1 MRASLGIDP
10 SANMNRNHKSSRQLR
25 VAASAAIY
33 GNSLFLVEVDR
44 HRSSPKPAIIGNIL
58 CDDTNYVI
66 AIIGIPFNLLALRTD
81 GPLEGNIW

>member
-44 HRSSPKPAIIGNIL
+44 HQSSAETSDSRQYPM
-58 CDDTNYVI
+58 
-66 AIIGIPFNLLALRTD
+66 
-81 GPLEGNIW
+81 

>member
-44 HRSSPKPAIIGNIL
+44 HQSSAETSDSRQHPM
-58 CDDTNYVI
+58 
-66 AIIGIPFNLLALRTD
+66 
-81 GPLEGNIW
+81 